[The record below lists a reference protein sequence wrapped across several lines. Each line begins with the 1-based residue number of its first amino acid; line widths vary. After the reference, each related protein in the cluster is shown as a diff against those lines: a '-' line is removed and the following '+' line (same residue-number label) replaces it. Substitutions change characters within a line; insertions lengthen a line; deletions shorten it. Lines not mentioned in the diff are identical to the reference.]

1 MERSRRR
8 SGTKWRIG
16 SMRSWKSSGLRRK
29 AEPMRKKKTSKTSIS
44 SFLSMYRHRHP
55 LTLPLAFL
63 AMAGSVGVG
72 YIAVQAR
79 VNAEPVAAL
88 QHVPVVCCD
97 GGEEDNP
104 QYVSEE
110 QVFYRGEGVL

>member
-1 MERSRRR
+1 MH
-8 SGTKWRIG
+8 K
-16 SMRSWKSSGLRRK
+16 
-29 AEPMRKKKTSKTSIS
+29 P
-44 SFLSMYRHRHP
+44 RHP
-55 LTLPLAFL
+55 LVLPLTFL
-63 AMAGSVGVG
+63 ALAGSVGVG

-79 VNAEPVAAL
+79 VQAPVAATA
-88 QHVPVVCCD
+88 HAPPVVCCD